1 MAYLPPPPV
10 QDVSGSYA
18 WLDWYRQLR
27 NYISQSGSVPWNVID
42 FAGSDIVNIIS
53 RSHQNLQSL
62 QGGTTGQYYHLT
74 QSKHTELSGTF
85 LSVVTAS
92 ATVNGESNVVCN
104 YAGTVT
110 LTLPAA
116 SSNSGRSIRIKTITA
131 NTVISASSNVK
142 PINSDT
148 AGTAILAAT
157 AGKFATLVSN
167 GTDWIIMEAN

>member
-1 MAYLPPPPV
+1 MAFLPPPPT
-10 QDVSGSYA
+10 QDAAGSYA

-42 FAGSDIVNIIS
+42 FSGSDIVNIIS

-85 LSVVTAS
+85 LSVVAAS

-142 PINSDT
+142 PINSNT
-148 AGTAILAAT
+148 TGTAILAAT
-157 AGKFATLVSN
+157 AGKFAILVSD